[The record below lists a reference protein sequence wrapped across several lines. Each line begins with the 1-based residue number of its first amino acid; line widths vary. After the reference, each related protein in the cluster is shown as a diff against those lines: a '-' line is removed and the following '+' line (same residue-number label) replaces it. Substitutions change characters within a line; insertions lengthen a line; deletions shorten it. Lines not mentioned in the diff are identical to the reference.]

1 MKFVYLVEYRQLD
14 RKTNRFELYRTEAY
28 SSAQKAIN
36 NVHQSM
42 DINGAYNIEDNPTY
56 YLNENELMHVDY
68 STIANTEKVHMRL
81 RMIVTKVEV
90 R

>member
-14 RKTNRFELYRTEAY
+14 RKTNRFELYRTEVY

-42 DINGAYNIEDNPTY
+42 DINKAYNIEDNPSY
-56 YLNENELMHVDY
+56 YLNENELMNIDY
-68 STIANTEKVHMRL
+68 STIANSDNVEMRL
-81 RMIVTKVEV
+81 RMIVTKTEV